1 MAEVQYA
8 SNGKGNLG
16 VTLGAIGTGL
26 GALAGAGGLA
36 GLFGVRPGGGDPDD
50 RPVTRY
56 DMALI
61 NDREKASVT
70 FTKKFSGIE
79 VADIADLTNFKIT
92 YSSDEANSTT
102 SGTLTLTEEA
112 KVSDTEYTWTIDNAL
127 VGETLTFTEEGYEHS
142 DYTFMTAAADTTKDV
157 KVVEGTTP
165 ASGEITNTYVMPG
178 WGPVTVIPTP
188 PTIPVSDPGTVA
200 KKA

>member
-61 NDREKASVT
+61 TENTLLKANQYSDNRANGLQQQISNQAVWNAT
-70 FTKKFSGIE
+70 QEGVLRCQAE
-79 VADIADLTNFKIT
+79 QIARLYSLTQLVVPN
-92 YSSDEANSTT
+92 AN
-102 SGTLTLTEEA
+102 
-112 KVSDTEYTWTIDNAL
+112 
-127 VGETLTFTEEGYEHS
+127 
-142 DYTFMTAAADTTKDV
+142 
-157 KVVEGTTP
+157 
-165 ASGEITNTYVMPG
+165 VMPG

-188 PTIPVSDPGTVA
+188 PTAPIVSDPGTVA

>member
-61 NDREKASVT
+61 TENTLLIFTNSSRLSLGIRSMYGAKIFTSSVL
-70 FTKKFSGIE
+70 I
-79 VADIADLTNFKIT
+79 
-92 YSSDEANSTT
+92 
-102 SGTLTLTEEA
+102 
-112 KVSDTEYTWTIDNAL
+112 
-127 VGETLTFTEEGYEHS
+127 
-142 DYTFMTAAADTTKDV
+142 
-157 KVVEGTTP
+157 
-165 ASGEITNTYVMPG
+165 
-178 WGPVTVIPTP
+178 
-188 PTIPVSDPGTVA
+188 
-200 KKA
+200 